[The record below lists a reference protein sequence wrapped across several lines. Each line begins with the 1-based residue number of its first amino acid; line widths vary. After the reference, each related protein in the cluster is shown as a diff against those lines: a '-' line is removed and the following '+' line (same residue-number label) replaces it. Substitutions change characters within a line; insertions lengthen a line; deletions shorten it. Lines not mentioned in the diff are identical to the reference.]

1 MHRKKNQQHK
11 KEAIAGEA
19 KQNEAGTGSDS
30 ASAVA
35 ASAPVS
41 AVCQCQV
48 LAMNTALVWP
58 VGLAIYMHLMT
69 TCGVVIPTGRLT
81 RLPI

>member
-1 MHRKKNQQHK
+1 MHRKTNQQHK

-35 ASAPVS
+35 GSDDV
-41 AVCQCQV
+41 
-48 LAMNTALVWP
+48 
-58 VGLAIYMHLMT
+58 
-69 TCGVVIPTGRLT
+69 
-81 RLPI
+81 